1 MPEDCKIWS
10 VFSVVLDE
18 RYKIS
23 MLETAVNVKHN
34 WTTEQQDENVQLIN
48 I

>member
-1 MPEDCKIWS
+1 MPDDWKIWS

-18 RYKIS
+18 RYKRS
-23 MLETAVNVKHN
+23 MLETAVKVKHN
-34 WTTEQQDENVQLIN
+34 WTTEQQDGNVQLIN